1 MYYHHPIFCLHIYIV
16 YIFFTFYFRI
26 DALVSSDTAV
36 FLRSMAALLVRSS
49 LSVFS
54 GQFSRLSPSSV
65 ASFSLNKTRFPDSRH
80 KMFTTGKILSKE
92 QMEELQKNPFFDK
105 YAEKIAQ
112 LQK

>member
-1 MYYHHPIFCLHIYIV
+1 M
-16 YIFFTFYFRI
+16 FTFYFRI

-36 FLRSMAALLVRSS
+36 FLRSMAALVRYS

-65 ASFSLNKTRFPDSRH
+65 AAFSLNKTRFADSRH